1 MKFPSFASIKKLFNK
16 KNMKSLMIVMVIL
29 FVLMVVIQFLRAR
42 SSLEGFEANASN
54 FESTLGTSGKK
65 LVLFYADWCPH
76 CTSFKPVW
84 QEVSE
89 SVNTS
94 NETKMISIDVGDKSP
109 ESEQLM
115 QEYNVS
121 GFPTIVLVDQSN
133 QQKSLEVYE
142 GPRDKSALEAY
153 VSEKL

>member
-1 MKFPSFASIKKLFNK
+1 MKSLSLASVKKLFSK
-16 KNMKSLMIVMVIL
+16 QNMKALMIVIVLL
-29 FVLMVVIQFLRAR
+29 FALMVVTQFSAR
-42 SSLEGFEANASN
+42 SLEGFEANSSN
-54 FESTLGTSGKK
+54 FDSTLGTSGKK

-76 CTSFKPVW
+76 CTSFKPTW

-94 NETKMISIDVGDKSP
+94 SETKMISIDVGDKSS
-109 ESEQLM
+109 ESDKLM

-142 GPRDKSALEAY
+142 GSRDKSALQAY

>member
-1 MKFPSFASIKKLFNK
+1 MKLLSLTSIKKLFSK
-16 KNMKSLMIVMVIL
+16 QNMKA
-29 FVLMVVIQFLRAR
+29 LMVVMVLLFTIMVVSQFSSR
-42 SSLEGFEANASN
+42 SLEGFEANSSN
-54 FESTLGTSGKK
+54 FNSTLGTSGKK

-76 CTSFKPVW
+76 CTSFKPTW

-94 NETKMISIDVGDKSP
+94 SETKMISIDVGDKSS

-133 QQKSLEVYE
+133 QEKSLEVYE
-142 GPRDKSALEAY
+142 GARDKSSLEAY
-153 VSEKL
+153 VSNKL